1 MGLFST
7 VKKES
12 QMGVDFLPDD
22 VAVARV
28 QTGNRNSGDIVRS
41 VYISADG
48 QEAQTV
54 ALKEWVGI

>member
-1 MGLFST
+1 
-7 VKKES
+7 
-12 QMGVDFLPDD
+12 MGVDFLPDD

-28 QTGNRNSGDIVRS
+28 QTGNRNPGDIVRS
-41 VYISADG
+41 VYISAAG